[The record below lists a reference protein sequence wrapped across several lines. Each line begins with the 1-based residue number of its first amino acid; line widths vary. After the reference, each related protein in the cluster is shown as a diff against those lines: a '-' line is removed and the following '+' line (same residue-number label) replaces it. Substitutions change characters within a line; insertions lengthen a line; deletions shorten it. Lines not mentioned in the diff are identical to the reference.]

1 MTPAANKPRLPAPLG
16 TAAAIAAL
24 CLASL
29 AQPCF
34 GQTDDEAATPNTA
47 VANAKAD
54 EEDAEDHQPAT
65 TPGTDDD
72 NRGDWTTPKED
83 NAPLGTRIDPAPS
96 PAAIFPS
103 GPPSEFRGPDVTL
116 IAGEERTVHEYRHN
130 GQLRMIKVVPK
141 RGKPYYLVPRDHT
154 RGWGDLEQADALQAE
169 WVLWEF

>member
-1 MTPAANKPRLPAPLG
+1 MTYKPCAPASLG
-16 TAAAIAAL
+16 TVTAIAF

-29 AQPCF
+29 LTQPGF
-34 GQTDDEAATPNTA
+34 GLTENE
-47 VANAKAD
+47 VAPPESALANAD
-54 EEDAEDHQPAT
+54 EEQDAEDNPPSNDAPEEEDDPPAA
-65 TPGTDDD
+65 
-72 NRGDWTTPKED
+72 RVE
-83 NAPLGTRIDPAPS
+83 PAPS
-96 PAAIFPS
+96 PATFRPA
-103 GPPSEFRGPDVTL
+103 GPPPEFRGPDVTL

>member
-1 MTPAANKPRLPAPLG
+1 MTSAANKPRSPAPLG
-16 TAAAIAAL
+16 TAAAIAAF
-24 CLASL
+24 CVASL
-29 AQPCF
+29 LTQPCL
-34 GQTDDEAATPNTA
+34 GQTDDEVATPDEVLTN
-47 VANAKAD
+47 AN
-54 EEDAEDHQPAT
+54 EEDAEDSQPTAT
-65 TPGTDDD
+65 TGDGGG
-72 NRGDWTTPKED
+72 NRGGWTTPKEND
-83 NAPLGTRIDPAPS
+83 TPLDTRIDPAPS

>member
-1 MTPAANKPRLPAPLG
+1 MTMPAAIKQSACLPLPRAVAAFWLG
-16 TAAAIAAL
+16 L
-24 CLASL
+24 LL

-34 GQTDDEAATPNTA
+34 GQAEGETAPPDEV
-47 VANAKAD
+47 VASAKA
-54 EEDAEDHQPAT
+54 EEESNTEDNPPAT
-65 TPGTDDD
+65 TPEE
-72 NRGDWTTPKED
+72 ED
-83 NAPLGTRIDPAPS
+83 NPSPVARVEPAPS
-96 PAAIFPS
+96 PATFRPA
-103 GPPSEFRGPDVTL
+103 GPPPEFRGPDVTL

>member
-1 MTPAANKPRLPAPLG
+1 MTSAANKPRVPAPL
-16 TAAAIAAL
+16 AAVAAIAAF

-29 AQPCF
+29 LTQPGF
-34 GQTDDEAATPNTA
+34 GQTEDD
-47 VANAKAD
+47 VAPPESALANAD
-54 EEDAEDHQPAT
+54 EEQDV
-65 TPGTDDD
+65 
-72 NRGDWTTPKED
+72 ED
-83 NAPLGTRIDPAPS
+83 NPPSNDASEEDNPPAARVEPAPS
-96 PAAIFPS
+96 PATFRPS
-103 GPPSEFRGPDVTL
+103 GPPPEFRGPDVTL